1 MFNND
6 QSVKNRR
13 RTERM
18 YKIFGTYGDEV
29 TGKIKDEGKEDVL
42 FVYDLLGVYKIK
54 FKLIFRLEI

>member
-18 YKIFGTYGDEV
+18 YKILGTYGDEV
-29 TGKIKDEGKEDVL
+29 TGKINDEGKEDVL
-42 FVYDLLGVYKIK
+42 FVYDLLGV
-54 FKLIFRLEI
+54 